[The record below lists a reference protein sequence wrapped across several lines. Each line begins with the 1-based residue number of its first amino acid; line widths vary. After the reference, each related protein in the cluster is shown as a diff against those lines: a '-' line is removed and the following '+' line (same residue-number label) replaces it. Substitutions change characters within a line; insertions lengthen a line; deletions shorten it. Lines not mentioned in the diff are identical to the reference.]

1 MKLFPFLAAAGLIA
15 RAAAGQAPN
24 LIDIETDNGVFYAY
38 DTADST
44 KFATLPG
51 VVGPWSAT
59 PGVASRNFWSG
70 VYIAD
75 IVLVNGRPARGVM
88 VRRGTRI
95 SLAASA
101 GSGQAIA
108 DAAGNF
114 IDDGV
119 WVFQREDGTT
129 FGTITTHGLIGGG
142 PSQGAPAL
150 AANTN
155 LAVTGGTG
163 AYYGARGQMTATPP
177 ASGNAGPRTQASIT
191 EDPANRRANGGSR
204 SRFLLQLTPDERPE
218 IALMAGGPA
227 VVHGRDGSP
236 VTAAS
241 PASRGEALTLYARG
255 LGPTTPN
262 VEIGQAFAT
271 SARAVVNAP
280 VAIYLN
286 QTRVDAIYAGG
297 YPGSSDGYQVNFV
310 VPDTAVPGTRSLQLS
325 VAWVNSAPVEIAV
338 K

>member
-1 MKLFPFLAAAGLIA
+1 M
-15 RAAAGQAPN
+15 
-24 LIDIETDNGVFYAY
+24 FYAY
-38 DTADST
+38 DSADST
-44 KFATLPG
+44 KFATVPG

-75 IVLVNGRPARGVM
+75 IVLVNGRPAHGVM
-88 VRRGTRI
+88 VRHSTRM
-95 SLAASA
+95 SLAVSA
-101 GSGQAIA
+101 GSGQAIQ

-150 AANTN
+150 AANSN

-227 VVHGRDGSP
+227 VVHARDGSP

-241 PASRGEALTLYARG
+241 PASRGEALTLY
-255 LGPTTPN
+255 
-262 VEIGQAFAT
+262 
-271 SARAVVNAP
+271 S
-280 VAIYLN
+280 
-286 QTRVDAIYAGG
+286 TRVGTDDPQRGNRSGIRRECASGRQCAGCYLSQSDARRRDLCGG
-297 YPGSSDGYQVNFV
+297 YPGSTDGYQVNFV
-310 VPDTAVPGTRSLQLS
+310 VPDTAAPGTRSLQLS

>member
-1 MKLFPFLAAAGLIA
+1 MKRFPFLAVAGLIA
-15 RAAAGQAPN
+15 RAASGQAPS

-44 KFATLPG
+44 KFATVPG

-95 SLAASA
+95 SLAVSA

-108 DAAGNF
+108 DAGGSF

-119 WVFQREDGTT
+119 WLFQRDDGTP

-142 PSQGAPAL
+142 PPQGAPAL
-150 AANTN
+150 AANSN

-163 AYYGARGQMTATPP
+163 AYYGARGQMTAAPL
-177 ASGNAGPRTQASIT
+177 AAGNPGFRTQASVT
-191 EDPANRRANGGSR
+191 EDPASRRVNGGSR
-204 SRFLLQLTPDERPE
+204 SRFLLQLTPDVGPE

-227 VVHGRDGSP
+227 VVHGRDGSL

-241 PASRGEALTLYARG
+241 PASRGEALTLYARR

-262 VEIGQAFAT
+262 VEIGQAFAAG
-271 SARAVVNAP
+271 ARAVVNAP
-280 VAIYLN
+280 VHVYLN
-286 QTRVDAIYAGG
+286 QTRIDALYAGG
-297 YPGSSDGYQVNFV
+297 YPGSTDGYQVNFV
-310 VPDTAVPGTRSLQLS
+310 LPDTVTSGTLTLRLG